1 MINRKSFRRLLI
13 AQCALICIA
22 TVCVAQTVAMT
33 VFIQIAGQRLDR
45 PIEMRFAYDAEA
57 GR

>member
-33 VFIQIAGQRLDR
+33 IFILIAGQRLDR
-45 PIEMRFAYDAEA
+45 PIEMRFVYDAEA